1 MSIIRNK
8 ADPRCREAQKELE
21 KIIAALQRLLNH
33 SRGAGKTGSVELRA
47 VLNRLKALRMILL
60 DQPEEHK
67 NWLAIIGVIV
77 SIADLVERLWH

>member
-1 MSIIRNK
+1 MKIIRNK
-8 ADPRCREAQKELE
+8 ADPRCRKAQKELE

-33 SRGAGKTGSVELRA
+33 SGGAGTGSVELRA
-47 VLNRLKALRMILL
+47 VLNRLKALRMTLL